1 MGRID
6 EALRRAGRT
15 RRDPDLP
22 RSTDGPFVSPWS
34 PADGE
39 FRAER
44 IATIAPA
51 PAPPRQAMP
60 WGSDRSWA
68 PVQGFAAGWRE
79 RLVIGRDSNALL
91 ADQFRRMAATLLHLQ
106 RGEKL
111 RTVMVTSAL
120 AADGKTM

>member
-15 RRDPDLP
+15 RHDPDLP

-39 FRAER
+39 FRTER
-44 IATIAPA
+44 VVTIAPA
-51 PAPPRQAMP
+51 PALPRQTMQ
-60 WGSDRSWA
+60 WGSESSWA
-68 PVQGFAAGWRE
+68 PVQGFASGWRE
-79 RLVIGRDSNALL
+79 RLVIGKDSNPVL
-91 ADQFRRMAATLLHLQ
+91 ADQFRRMAATLLHVQ

-111 RTVMVTSAL
+111 
-120 AADGKTM
+120 